1 LAGCGGG
8 STKTVTVGPGTAA
21 DTSDGSSSS
30 TAQGLQEKYVQV
42 VQRLSPRVVQIQ
54 TSQGLGS
61 GIVYDGHGDI
71 VTNAHVVGTSKKFDV
86 TLGAGDQHSATL
98 VGSFVPDDLAVIKLN
113 PVPSPAPQPAQFA
126 DSSKLQVGQLVLAIG
141 NPLGLRS
148 SVTDGIISS
157 LRRTVS
163 EGNGAVIASAVQ
175 TSASINPGN
184 SGGAL
189 GDMTGAVVGIP
200 TLAAVDPQLGGS
212 AAPGIGFAIPSNR
225 VKQIADQLIADGR
238 VTQSGRAYLGVSVA
252 TSVMGQGIIVASVQK
267 GGPAD
272 KAGIRVQD
280 TILKVDGKPTPT
292 ADDLATVLAGL
303 KPGQKVPVEVRHA
316 NGQTQTVQVTLGQIP
331 G

>member
-1 LAGCGGG
+1 
-8 STKTVTVGPGTAA
+8 
-21 DTSDGSSSS
+21 
-30 TAQGLQEKYVQV
+30 
-42 VQRLSPRVVQIQ
+42 
-54 TSQGLGS
+54 
-61 GIVYDGHGDI
+61 
-71 VTNAHVVGTSKKFDV
+71 
-86 TLGAGDQHSATL
+86 
-98 VGSFVPDDLAVIKLN
+98 
-113 PVPSPAPQPAQFA
+113 
-126 DSSKLQVGQLVLAIG
+126 
-141 NPLGLRS
+141 
-148 SVTDGIISS
+148 
-157 LRRTVS
+157 
-163 EGNGAVIASAVQ
+163 
-175 TSASINPGN
+175 
-184 SGGAL
+184 
-189 GDMTGAVVGIP
+189 MTGAVVGIP